1 MPAKYKLTTKGQG
14 EQGRGQWSLVTPSPT
29 RKILM
34 FSVWPKIKL
43 QSESKFIA
51 VKTLNQS

>member
-1 MPAKYKLTTKGQG
+1 MPAKCKLTTKGQG

-43 QSESKFIA
+43 QSESKCIA
-51 VKTLNQS
+51 V